1 LVLLWLHLNLEL
13 YSADDTPC
21 GGVVDDP
28 TVSITNDP
36 TASLTADAAQPTPG
50 IVGTWGSLRLIQR
63 VGQGSFGEVYRAF
76 DTTLEREV
84 ALKLL
89 LPRGQDKET
98 EAKAL
103 LREARALAKVRHPNV
118 VPVYGVDSHDGR
130 VGFWSD
136 FVHGKTLSALLTTEG
151 PFSAREAALIGID
164 LCKAVGAV
172 HAAGLLHRDIKSA
185 NVMRE
190 AGGRI
195 LLMDFGLT
203 HDNKAEQFLSGTP
216 VYMAPE
222 LLAGAPSTVATD
234 IYAVGILMFH
244 LLTGKYPVDG
254 SSIREIKSAHDTGGR
269 TTLLDVRPDLPEQLA
284 HVVEIAANPDPA
296 KRYRSAGQMI
306 AALTEAA
313 GLGPATVES
322 KEQSRARWLRWGIL
336 AAVVAAVAI
345 LFALPQVRHAF
356 LADTVSGQPSAGIR
370 DDYQKAHNLL
380 EHYYRPQALET
391 AIPLFQKTVSQDP
404 SFVPAFAD
412 LGRANVLQFIQLRDT
427 KYIEPARQAS
437 LHALSLKPDLAS
449 AHVTLGMLYTWTG
462 KNDLASQELDEAL
475 RLDKY
480 SAQAYGAQAEL
491 FYRQGRNDE
500 VQTTLQK
507 AIILAPED
515 WGLLQQLGQ
524 YYLETGKLAQA
535 AEQYQKAA
543 DLVPDNPRAY
553 NNLGLVYRR
562 QGRPA
567 EAVAAFRKAIDLEP
581 TFSRYSNLGI
591 VFLEEGNYAEAQPMF
606 ERAISLRPDHYR
618 AWGFLATAYRHTGVD
633 QAKVEETYR
642 KAISLSADLQK
653 SKPNDP
659 YLLADIGGYYAAL
672 GMDRESLPLLKQA
685 AALAPDK
692 PEVLYEVAVGYERLH
707 RRDQALLWIDN
718 AAAAGMSTQFL
729 EKQQELS
736 DLRADPRYRAILEK
750 IR

>member
-1 LVLLWLHLNLEL
+1 
-13 YSADDTPC
+13 
-21 GGVVDDP
+21 VDDP

-36 TASLTADAAQPTPG
+36 TASMTAEQRQQTPS

-136 FVHGKTLSALLTTEG
+136 FVHGKTLSALLSAEG

-190 AGGRI
+190 SGGRI

-203 HDNKAEQFLSGTP
+203 HDNRAEQFLSGTP

-222 LLAGAPSTVATD
+222 LLAGAPATVATD
-234 IYAVGILMFH
+234 IYAIGILLFH

-254 SSIREIKSAHDTGGR
+254 SSIREIKFAHDSGDR

-284 HVVEIAANPDPA
+284 HVVEVAANPDPS

-306 AALTEAA
+306 ATLTDAA

-322 KEQSRARWLRWGIL
+322 KEPPLSRRSSGWIL
-336 AAVVAAVAI
+336 AAVVAMAAI
-345 LFALPQVRHAF
+345 LFALPQVRHVF
-356 LADTVSGQPSAGIR
+356 LTDKSSGQPIAAVH
-370 DDYQKAHNLL
+370 DDYQKAHDLL
-380 EHYYRPQALET
+380 EHYYRPHALET
-391 AIPLFQKTVSQDP
+391 AIPLLQKTVGQD
-404 SFVPAFAD
+404 SRFAPAFAD
-412 LGRANVLQFIQLRDT
+412 LGRANVLQFIQQRDT
-427 KYIEPARQAS
+427 KYVEPARQAS
-437 LHALSLKPDLAS
+437 LQALNLKPDFAS

-462 KNDLASQELDEAL
+462 KYDLASQELDDAI
-475 RLDKY
+475 RQDKY
-480 SAQAYGAQAEL
+480 NAQAYGAQAEL

-500 VQTTLQK
+500 
-507 AIILAPED
+507 
-515 WGLLQQLGQ
+515 
-524 YYLETGKLAQA
+524 
-535 AEQYQKAA
+535 
-543 DLVPDNPRAY
+543 PRAGR
-553 NNLGLVYRR
+553 LGLIAATRFVLHGDGKTGPLRR
-562 QGRPA
+562 TVA
-567 EAVAAFRKAIDLEP
+567 E
-581 TFSRYSNLGI
+581 SR
-591 VFLEEGNYAEAQPMF
+591 QPG
-606 ERAISLRPDHYR
+606 S
-618 AWGFLATAYRHTGVD
+618 G
-633 QAKVEETYR
+633 Q
-642 KAISLSADLQK
+642 SAR
-653 SKPNDP
+653 
-659 YLLADIGGYYAAL
+659 I
-672 GMDRESLPLLKQA
+672 
-685 AALAPDK
+685 
-692 PEVLYEVAVGYERLH
+692 
-707 RRDQALLWIDN
+707 
-718 AAAAGMSTQFL
+718 
-729 EKQQELS
+729 
-736 DLRADPRYRAILEK
+736 
-750 IR
+750 

>member
-1 LVLLWLHLNLEL
+1 
-13 YSADDTPC
+13 
-21 GGVVDDP
+21 VDDP

-36 TASLTADAAQPTPG
+36 TASMTAEQRQQTPS

-136 FVHGKTLSALLTTEG
+136 FVHGKTLSALLSGEG

-190 AGGRI
+190 SGGRI

-203 HDNKAEQFLSGTP
+203 HDNRAEQFLSGTP

-222 LLAGAPSTVATD
+222 LLAGAPATVATD
-234 IYAVGILMFH
+234 IYAIGILLFH

-254 SSIREIKSAHDTGGR
+254 SSIREIKFAHDSGDR

-284 HVVEIAANPDPA
+284 HVVEVAANPDPS

-306 AALTEAA
+306 ATLTDAA

-322 KEQSRARWLRWGIL
+322 KEPPLSRRSSGWIL
-336 AAVVAAVAI
+336 AAVVAMAAI
-345 LFALPQVRHAF
+345 LFALPQVRHVF
-356 LADTVSGQPSAGIR
+356 LTDKSSGQPIAAVH
-370 DDYQKAHNLL
+370 DDYQKAHDLL
-380 EHYYRPQALET
+380 EHYYRPHALET
-391 AIPLFQKTVSQDP
+391 AIPLLQKTVGQD
-404 SFVPAFAD
+404 SRFAPAFAD
-412 LGRANVLQFIQLRDT
+412 LGRANVLQFIQQRDT
-427 KYIEPARQAS
+427 KYVEPARQAS
-437 LHALSLKPDLAS
+437 LQALNLKPDFAS

-462 KNDLASQELDEAL
+462 KYDLASQELDDAI
-475 RLDKY
+475 RQDKY
-480 SAQAYGAQAEL
+480 NAQAYGAQAEL

-500 VQTTLQK
+500 AETTLQK
-507 AIILAPED
+507 AISLAPED
-515 WGLLQQLGQ
+515 WGLLQQLGSF
-524 YYLETGKLAQA
+524 YMETGKLAPSV
-535 AEQYQKAA
+535 EQWQKAVN
-543 DLVPDNPRAY
+543 LVPDNPRAY
-553 NNLGLVYRR
+553 NNLGLVYRL

-567 EAVAAFRKAIDLEP
+567 DAEAAFRKVIDLDP
-581 TFSRYSNLGI
+581 TFRHYMNLGD
-591 VFLEEGNYAEAQPMF
+591 VFLDEGKYAEAKSAF
-606 ERAISLRPDHYR
+606 EHAINLRPDYYR
-618 AWGFLATAYRHTGVD
+618 AWGGLATVYRSSGVD
-633 QAKVEETYR
+633 RAKVEETYR
-642 KAISLSADLQK
+642 KAISFTSDLRKQT
-653 SKPNDP
+653 PNDP
-659 YLLADIGGYYAAL
+659 YLLADAGDYYAAL
-672 GMDRESLPLLKQA
+672 GMERESTPLLQQA

-692 PEVLYEVAVGYERLH
+692 PNVLYEVALGYDRLH
-707 RRDQALLWIDN
+707 KRDQALLWIDK
-718 AAAAGMSTQFL
+718 AVAAGITTQFL
-729 EKQQELS
+729 GQVAELS
-736 DLRADPRYRAILEK
+736 NLRADPRYQAIVNK
-750 IR
+750 IH

>member
-1 LVLLWLHLNLEL
+1 M
-13 YSADDTPC
+13 
-21 GGVVDDP
+21 DDP

-36 TASLTADAAQPTPG
+36 TASMTAEQRQQTPS

-136 FVHGKTLSALLTTEG
+136 FVHGKTLSALLSAEG

-190 AGGRI
+190 SGGRI

-203 HDNKAEQFLSGTP
+203 HDNRAEQFLSGTP

-222 LLAGAPSTVATD
+222 LLAGAPATVATD
-234 IYAVGILMFH
+234 IYAIGILLFH

-254 SSIREIKSAHDTGGR
+254 SSIREIKFAHDSGDR

-284 HVVEIAANPDPA
+284 HVVEVAANPDPS

-306 AALTEAA
+306 ATLTDAA

-322 KEQSRARWLRWGIL
+322 KEPPLSRRSSGWIL
-336 AAVVAAVAI
+336 AAVVAMAAI
-345 LFALPQVRHAF
+345 LFALPQVRHVF
-356 LADTVSGQPSAGIR
+356 LTDKSSGQPIAAVH
-370 DDYQKAHNLL
+370 DDYQKAHDLL
-380 EHYYRPQALET
+380 EHYYRPHALET
-391 AIPLFQKTVSQDP
+391 AIPLLQKTVGQD
-404 SFVPAFAD
+404 SRFAPAFAD
-412 LGRANVLQFIQLRDT
+412 LGRANVLQFIQQRDT
-427 KYIEPARQAS
+427 KYVEPARQAS
-437 LHALSLKPDLAS
+437 LQALNLKPDFAS

-462 KNDLASQELDEAL
+462 KYDLASQELDDAI
-475 RLDKY
+475 RQDKY
-480 SAQAYGAQAEL
+480 NAQAYGAQAEL

-500 VQTTLQK
+500 AETTLQK
-507 AIILAPED
+507 AISLAPED
-515 WGLLQQLGQ
+515 WGLLQQLGSF
-524 YYLETGKLAQA
+524 YMETGKLAPSV
-535 AEQYQKAA
+535 EQWQKAVN
-543 DLVPDNPRAY
+543 LVPDNPRAY
-553 NNLGLVYRR
+553 NNLGLVYRL

-567 EAVAAFRKAIDLEP
+567 DAEAAFRKVIDLDP
-581 TFSRYSNLGI
+581 TFRHYMNLGD
-591 VFLEEGNYAEAQPMF
+591 VFLDEGKYAEAKSAF
-606 ERAISLRPDHYR
+606 EHAINLRPDYYR
-618 AWGFLATAYRHTGVD
+618 AWGGLATVYRSSGVD
-633 QAKVEETYR
+633 RAKVEETYR
-642 KAISLSADLQK
+642 KAISFTTDLRKQT
-653 SKPNDP
+653 PNDP
-659 YLLADIGGYYAAL
+659 YLLADAGDYYAAL
-672 GMDRESLPLLKQA
+672 GMERESTPLLQQA

-692 PEVLYEVAVGYERLH
+692 PNVLYEVALGYDRLH
-707 RRDQALLWIDN
+707 KRDQALLWIDK
-718 AAAAGMSTQFL
+718 AVAAGITTQFL
-729 EKQQELS
+729 GQVAELS
-736 DLRADPRYRAILEK
+736 SLRADPRYQAIVNK
-750 IR
+750 IH

>member
-1 LVLLWLHLNLEL
+1 M
-13 YSADDTPC
+13 
-21 GGVVDDP
+21 DDP

-36 TASLTADAAQPTPG
+36 TGSMTAEQRQQTPS

-136 FVHGKTLSALLTTEG
+136 FVHGKTLSALLSAEG

-190 AGGRI
+190 SGGRI

-203 HDNKAEQFLSGTP
+203 HDNRAEQFLSGTP

-222 LLAGAPSTVATD
+222 LLAGAPATVATD
-234 IYAVGILMFH
+234 IYAIGILLFH

-254 SSIREIKSAHDTGGR
+254 SSIREIKFAHDSGDR

-284 HVVEIAANPDPA
+284 HVVEVAANPDPS

-306 AALTEAA
+306 ATLTDAA

-322 KEQSRARWLRWGIL
+322 KEPPLSRRSSGWIL
-336 AAVVAAVAI
+336 AAVVAMAAI
-345 LFALPQVRHAF
+345 LFALPQVRHVF
-356 LADTVSGQPSAGIR
+356 LTDKSSGQPIAAVH
-370 DDYQKAHNLL
+370 DDYQRAHDLL
-380 EHYYRPQALET
+380 EHYYRPHALET
-391 AIPLFQKTVSQDP
+391 AIPLLQKTVAQD
-404 SFVPAFAD
+404 SRFAPAFAD
-412 LGRANVLQFIQLRDT
+412 LGRANVLQFIQQRDT
-427 KYIEPARQAS
+427 KYVEPARQAS
-437 LHALSLKPDLAS
+437 LQALNLKPDFAS

-462 KNDLASQELDEAL
+462 KYDLASQELDDAI
-475 RLDKY
+475 RQDKY
-480 SAQAYGAQAEL
+480 NAQAYGAQAEL

-500 VQTTLQK
+500 AETTLQK
-507 AIILAPED
+507 AISLAPED
-515 WGLLQQLGQ
+515 WGLLQQLGSF
-524 YYLETGKLAQA
+524 YMETGKLAPSV
-535 AEQYQKAA
+535 EQWQKAVN
-543 DLVPDNPRAY
+543 LVPDNPRAY
-553 NNLGLVYRR
+553 NNLGLVYRL

-567 EAVAAFRKAIDLEP
+567 DAEAAFRKVIDLDP
-581 TFSRYSNLGI
+581 TFRHYMNLGD
-591 VFLEEGNYAEAQPMF
+591 VFLDEGKYAEAKSAF
-606 ERAISLRPDHYR
+606 EHAINLRPDYYR
-618 AWGFLATAYRHTGVD
+618 AWGGLATVYRSSGVD
-633 QAKVEETYR
+633 RAKVEETYR
-642 KAISLSADLQK
+642 KAISFTTDLRKQT
-653 SKPNDP
+653 PNDP
-659 YLLADIGGYYAAL
+659 YLLADAGDYYAAL
-672 GMDRESLPLLKQA
+672 GMERESTPLLQQA

-692 PEVLYEVAVGYERLH
+692 PNVLYEVALGYDRLH
-707 RRDQALLWIDN
+707 KRDQALLWIDK
-718 AAAAGMSTQFL
+718 AVAAGITTQFL
-729 EKQQELS
+729 GQVAELS
-736 DLRADPRYRAILEK
+736 SLRADPRYQAIVNK
-750 IR
+750 IH

>member
-1 LVLLWLHLNLEL
+1 VE
-13 YSADDTPC
+13 
-21 GGVVDDP
+21 DP

-36 TASLTADAAQPTPG
+36 TVSTPAGQGAPVGIAS
-50 IVGTWGSLRLIQR
+50 TWGSLKLIQR

-89 LPRGQDKET
+89 LPRGDDKET

-103 LREARALAKVRHPNV
+103 LREARALARVRHPNV

-136 FVHGKTLSALLTTEG
+136 FVHGKTLSALLAAEG
-151 PFSAREAALIGID
+151 PFGAREAVLIGID

-172 HAAGLLHRDIKSA
+172 HAAGLFHRDIKA
-185 NVMRE
+185 TNVMRE

-203 HDNKAEQFLSGTP
+203 HDHDAAHHLSGTP

-222 LLAGAPSTVATD
+222 LLSNAPATAVSD
-234 IYAVGILMFH
+234 IYALGVLLFH

-254 SSIREIKSAHDTGGR
+254 SSIREIKSAHDSGVR
-269 TTLLDVRPDLPEQLA
+269 QTLLDIRPDLPEQLA
-284 HVVEIAANPDPA
+284 HVVETAASPDPS
-296 KRYRSAGQMI
+296 KRYRSTGQMI

-322 KEQSRARWLRWGIL
+322 IEQPVARRFRWWVL
-336 AAVVAAVAI
+336 AAVVVAAAI
-345 LFALPQVRHAF
+345 AFTFPQVRNVF
-356 LADTVSGQPSAGIR
+356 LAGADANKTSGEPIAAAR

-380 EHYYRPQALET
+380 EHYYRPQALES
-391 AIPLFQKTVSQDP
+391 AIPLLEKTVEQDP
-404 SFVPAFAD
+404 RFAPAFAD

-437 LHALSLKPDLAS
+437 LQALSLKPDLAS
-449 AHVTLGMLYTWTG
+449 AHVTLGILYTWTG

-480 SAQAYGAQAEL
+480 NAQAYGAQAEL

-507 AIILAPED
+507 AIILAPEN

-524 YYLETGKLAQA
+524 YYLETGKLAHS

-543 DLVPDNPRAY
+543 ELVPDNPRAY
-553 NNLGLVYRR
+553 NNLGMVYRL
-562 QGRPA
+562 QGRPDN
-567 EAVAAFRKAIDLEP
+567 AVAAFRKSIDLEP
-581 TFSRYSNLGI
+581 TFSHYTNLGT

-606 ERAISLRPDHYR
+606 ERAIGLRPDHYR
-618 AWGFLATAYRHTGVD
+618 AWGFLATVYLHTGID
-633 QAKVEETYR
+633 RAKVEETYR
-642 KAISLSADLQK
+642 KAISLSADLRKQ
-653 SKPNDP
+653 KPNDP
-659 YLLADIGGYYAAL
+659 YLLADVGGYYAAL
-672 GMDRESLPLLKQA
+672 GMEHESAPLLKQA

-692 PEVLYEVAVGYERLH
+692 PEVLYQVAIGYERL
-707 RRDQALLWIDN
+707 RKRDQALLAIEG
-718 AAAAGMSTQFL
+718 AVAAGISAQFL
-729 EKQQELS
+729 ERIAEFS
-736 DLRADPRYRAILEK
+736 GLRADPRYQAIFSK
-750 IR
+750 KR

>member
-1 LVLLWLHLNLEL
+1 M
-13 YSADDTPC
+13 
-21 GGVVDDP
+21 DDP

-36 TASLTADAAQPTPG
+36 TASMTAEQRQQTPS

-136 FVHGKTLSALLTTEG
+136 FVHGKTLSALLSGEG

-190 AGGRI
+190 SGGRI

-203 HDNKAEQFLSGTP
+203 HDNRAEQFLSGTP

-222 LLAGAPSTVATD
+222 LLAGAPATVATD
-234 IYAVGILMFH
+234 IYAIGILLFH

-254 SSIREIKSAHDTGGR
+254 SSIREIKFAHDSGDR

-284 HVVEIAANPDPA
+284 HVVEVAANPDPS

-306 AALTEAA
+306 ATLTDAA

-322 KEQSRARWLRWGIL
+322 KEPPLSRRSSGWIL
-336 AAVVAAVAI
+336 AAVVATAAI
-345 LFALPQVRHAF
+345 LFALPQVRHVF
-356 LADTVSGQPSAGIR
+356 LKDKSSGQPIAAVH
-370 DDYQKAHNLL
+370 DDYQKAHDLL
-380 EHYYRPQALET
+380 EHYYRPHALET
-391 AIPLFQKTVSQDP
+391 AIPLLQKTVGQD
-404 SFVPAFAD
+404 SRFAPAFAD
-412 LGRANVLQFIQLRDT
+412 LGRANVLQFIQQRDT
-427 KYIEPARQAS
+427 KYVEPARQAS
-437 LHALSLKPDLAS
+437 LQALNLKPDFAS

-462 KNDLASQELDEAL
+462 KYDLASQELDDAI
-475 RLDKY
+475 RQDKY
-480 SAQAYGAQAEL
+480 NAQAYGAQAEL

-500 VQTTLQK
+500 AETTLQK
-507 AIILAPED
+507 AISLAPED
-515 WGLLQQLGQ
+515 WGLLQQLGSF
-524 YYLETGKLAQA
+524 YMETGKLAPSV
-535 AEQYQKAA
+535 EQWQKAVN
-543 DLVPDNPRAY
+543 LVPDNPRAY
-553 NNLGLVYRR
+553 NNLGLVYRL

-567 EAVAAFRKAIDLEP
+567 DAEAAFRKVIDLDP
-581 TFSRYSNLGI
+581 TFRHYMNLGD
-591 VFLEEGNYAEAQPMF
+591 VFLDEGKYAEAKSAF
-606 ERAISLRPDHYR
+606 EHAINLRPDYYR
-618 AWGFLATAYRHTGVD
+618 AWGGLATVYRSSGVD
-633 QAKVEETYR
+633 RAKVEETYR
-642 KAISLSADLQK
+642 KAISFTSDLRKQT
-653 SKPNDP
+653 PNDP
-659 YLLADIGGYYAAL
+659 YLLADAGDYYAAL
-672 GMDRESLPLLKQA
+672 GMERESTPLLQQA

-692 PEVLYEVAVGYERLH
+692 PNVLYEVALGYDRLH
-707 RRDQALLWIDN
+707 KRDQALLWIDK
-718 AAAAGMSTQFL
+718 AVAAGITTQFL
-729 EKQQELS
+729 GQVAELS
-736 DLRADPRYRAILEK
+736 NLRADPRYQAIVNK
-750 IR
+750 IH